1 MFKLCRMMLVPTLL
15 LVAGSAFA
23 EMKIGVI
30 NVQRAIGDT
39 NEAKALLAKL
49 HTDYKKDEDAL
60 RALNT
65 EITQMQEKFV
75 KDGDVMSDTEK
86 GKMQKTV
93 EDKQRDLQFQADKL
107 QRIFQEKQ
115 QDLLGQMGPKLE
127 AVLKDI
133 VAKDKYNLIVH
144 KQNVIYSDPQFD
156 ITSQVTEALNA
167 KK

>member
-1 MFKLCRMMLVPTLL
+1 MCVRKTCRMMLVPALL
-15 LVAGSAFA
+15 LFCGSALA

-39 NEAKALLAKL
+39 NETKALLTKL

-65 EITQMQEKFV
+65 EITQLQEKFV

-133 VAKDKYNLIVH
+133 VAKVEFLT
-144 KQNVIYSDPQFD
+144 VIRGGSGRF
-156 ITSQVTEALNA
+156 TQVWS
-167 KK
+167 

>member
-1 MFKLCRMMLVPTLL
+1 VLKMCRTMLVPMLL

-23 EMKIGVI
+23 EMKIAVI

-39 NEAKALLAKL
+39 DEAKALLTKL
-49 HTDYKKDEDAL
+49 HADYKKDEDAL

-65 EITQMQEKFV
+65 EITQLQEKFV

-133 VAKDKYNLIVH
+133 VAKDKYNMIVH
-144 KQNVIYSDPQFD
+144 KQNVIYSDPQYD
-156 ITSQVTEALNA
+156 ITAQVTEALNQ